1 MKKISTTTAKKFR
14 KMQKLT
20 FGFRT
25 EVANQVAAPA
35 ETRNTQLAASIDAR
49 LFLIMGAETL
59 IKVSIH
65 SECNIAN
72 SVIAENYADNPP
84 TSVIPLDRR
93 YSITSFIARSYALTA
108 ASTPLPW
115 CSIRSHTARI
125 VARVLSSGIIIL
137 HQKLSDYDASRLV
150 WEGSVQAFPGFGA
163 VKTDPK
169 SMWDRLSQI
178 ARPPRGSTGSSP
190 RWVRPT
196 TVIQGCKVVSGK
208 ARLAGT
214 CLLLLPPTPS
224 HFSCR

>member
-150 WEGSVQAFPGFGA
+150 WEGFVHAFPGFGA

-169 SMWDRLSQI
+169 LMWDRLSQI
-178 ARPPRGSTGSSP
+178 ARPPLGVQGAALGGCGQ
-190 RWVRPT
+190 RP
-196 TVIQGCKVVSGK
+196 
-208 ARLAGT
+208 
-214 CLLLLPPTPS
+214 
-224 HFSCR
+224 